1 LVYVQEK
8 WEVKIKN
15 LPRSNYEIRAAKVK
29 LIDDKRQYMGIFE
42 LPLALR
48 IAREKGFDLVEVAPE
63 ANPPVCRLMN
73 FGRYVYEKKRQE
85 RESKKHQHRTQVR
98 EMRMSLKISDHDYQV
113 KLNKIKEFI
122 DDGDLVKVRLRL
134 RGRELLHSDL
144 GMKVIEKLV
153 TDLDPIAKVETPPKQ
168 DDNIISV
175 SFIPQKRRSGNEQ
188 A

>member
-1 LVYVQEK
+1 
-8 WEVKIKN
+8 
-15 LPRSNYEIRAAKVK
+15 
-29 LIDDKRQYMGIFE
+29 
-42 LPLALR
+42 
-48 IAREKGFDLVEVAPE
+48 
-63 ANPPVCRLMN
+63 
-73 FGRYVYEKKRQE
+73 
-85 RESKKHQHRTQVR
+85 
-98 EMRMSLKISDHDYQV
+98 MSLKISDHDYQV